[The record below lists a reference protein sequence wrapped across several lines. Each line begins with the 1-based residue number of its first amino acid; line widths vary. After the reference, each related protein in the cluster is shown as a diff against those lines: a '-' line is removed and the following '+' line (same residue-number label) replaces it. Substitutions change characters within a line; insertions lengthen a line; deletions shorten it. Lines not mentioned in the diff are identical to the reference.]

1 MIRCGAVRT
10 IRLLCEVA
18 ACRSFSLAATRQGV
32 TQSAA
37 SQRIGRLEERLGVQ
51 LLDRSVRPLALTPA
65 GEAFVKGCRELV
77 ERYDQLERQV
87 AGFRNQTADG
97 TVRVDAIYSAG
108 IDLLNQIK
116 EAFERDHQGVTVSVN
131 YRRPQ
136 EVYEAVRD
144 QTCDMGILSYPKRW
158 PEVSVIPLR
167 NERMSVVCNPRHPLA
182 RRESVKAGELGR
194 WSMVGFEADLPVG
207 RRIRKYLKDHGA
219 QPQVTNMFDNID
231 TIKSAVAVTDDIAIL
246 PRRTVWREM
255 LAGTL
260 AVVELLPEL
269 VRPLGII
276 HHRAQSKAGAF
287 TPAAQAF
294 VDYLLKHAGP
304 DVDLVQDL
312 KHAGSEVPAT
322 NTK

>member
-1 MIRCGAVRT
+1 MVIYGAVRT

-18 ACRSFSLAATRQGV
+18 ACRSFSLAASRHGV

-37 SQRIGRLEERLGVQ
+37 SQRIGRLEARLGVQ
-51 LLDRSVRPLALTPA
+51 LLDRSVRPLTLTPA

-77 ERYDQLERQV
+77 ERYDVLERQV
-87 AGFRNQTADG
+87 AGFRNHAADG

-116 EAFERDHQGVTVSVN
+116 DAFEHDHQGVKVIVN

-136 EVYEAVRD
+136 EVYESVRD
-144 QTCDMGILSYPKRW
+144 QACDIGILSYPKRW
-158 PEVSVIPLR
+158 PEVSFIPLR
-167 NERMSVVCNPRHPLA
+167 NERMAVVCNPRHALA
-182 RRESVKAGELGR
+182 GRESVEASELGQ
-194 WSMVGFEADLPVG
+194 WTMVSFEPNLPVG

-219 QPQVTNMFDNID
+219 QPRVTNMFDNID
-231 TIKSAVAVTDDIAIL
+231 TIKSAVAVTDDLAIL
-246 PRRTVWREM
+246 PRRTAWREM

-260 AVVELLPEL
+260 AVVELTPEL

-276 HHRAQSKAGAF
+276 HHRAQTKAGAL

-304 DVDLVQDL
+304 DVDLVQEL
-312 KHAGSEVPAT
+312 KHAHA
-322 NTK
+322 